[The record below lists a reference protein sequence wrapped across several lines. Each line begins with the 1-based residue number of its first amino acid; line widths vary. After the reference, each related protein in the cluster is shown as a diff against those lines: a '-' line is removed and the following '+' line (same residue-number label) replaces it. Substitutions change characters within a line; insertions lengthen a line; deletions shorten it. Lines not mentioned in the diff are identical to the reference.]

1 MKGLV
6 LAGGAG
12 SRLRPIT
19 YTGAKQLVPVANRP
33 ILFFVIDN
41 LVGAG
46 IVDIGVVIS
55 PETGPEVR
63 AALGDG
69 SRWNAT
75 LSYIVQERP
84 AGLAHAVLTAQA
96 FLGAD
101 DFCMYLGDNLIGS
114 PIRPAVEAFAARPE
128 VSASVMLKEVPNP
141 RAFGVAAL
149 GPDGRIAQLVEKPL
163 HPPSNLALV
172 GVYLFRNASVFSA
185 IAEIEPSPRGEL
197 EITDTLARILAR
209 GELVHHDIVTS
220 WWLDTGKKDDLLLA
234 NDTVLDA
241 WTCAEVRGT
250 VDAASRITGRVSIA
264 EGAVVERSTIRG
276 PTVIGAGARVID
288 ATIGPFTSI
297 GPGVTVQRSGVDH
310 SVLME
315 GCVVED
321 IARLEDSLLGR
332 RVRVRPGGTRA
343 GAITLLVGDDCVI
356 EVARHA

>member
-1 MKGLV
+1 MLS
-6 LAGGAG
+6 GGAG

-46 IVDIGVVIS
+46 IGDIGVVIS
-55 PETGPEVR
+55 PETGSEVR

-69 SRWNAT
+69 SRWNAKF
-75 LSYIVQERP
+75 SYIVQERP
-84 AGLAHAVLTAQA
+84 AGLAHAVLVARD
-96 FLGAD
+96 FLGSD

-128 VSASVMLKEVPNP
+128 VSASVMLKAVPNP
-141 RAFGVAAL
+141 RAFGVAVLDAS
-149 GPDGRIAQLVEKPL
+149 GRIAQLVEKPEN
-163 HPPSNLALV
+163 PPSNLALV
-172 GVYLFRNASVFSA
+172 GVYLFRSASVFSA
-185 IAEIEPSPRGEL
+185 IAEIKPSPRGEL

-209 GELVHHDIVTS
+209 GEIVHHDIVTS

-234 NDTVLDA
+234 NETVLDA
-241 WTCAEVRGT
+241 WAVAEVRGV
-250 VDAASRITGRVSIA
+250 VDGASRVTGRVSIA

-276 PTVIGAGARVID
+276 PVVIGAGARVVD
-288 ATIGPFTSI
+288 SNIGPFTSI
-297 GPGVTVQRSGVDH
+297 GPGVTVLRSGIDR

-315 GCVVED
+315 GCLVED

-332 RVRVRPGGTRA
+332 RVRVRPGDARA
-343 GAITLLVGDDCVI
+343 GAIVLLVGDDCLI
-356 EVARHA
+356 EFARTS